1 MHILAVDIGTGT
13 QDILLHNTRLS
24 VENGYKLVV
33 PSPTMIINRKVKQ
46 ETSRRNS
53 ILLEGCIMGGGPSNW
68 AVRGHLEQGLPVFAT
83 PDAAKSFNDDLEVIR
98 QSGITLVSEDEAA
111 SLPDSIV
118 RIKLTDFDFDSINQ
132 AFMQFGVSLNQLEA
146 IALAVFDHGN
156 APAGYSDR
164 QFRFDYIN
172 NQITEND
179 RLSTFA
185 FTSSEIPAAM
195 TRMQAAADAAGSL
208 GIPIVVMDTAP
219 AAVQGA
225 LLDEKLRGQR
235 QNIIVNIG
243 NYHTLAFKIN
253 NETIEGVFEHHT
265 GLVNPK
271 VLDRLISKLADGSLT
286 HAEVFSDTGHGAWV
300 KQKKQTLLTDPDI
313 HLTITGPR
321 RSMMKTSHLQPYF
334 AAPYGDMML
343 TGCFGLLKAVAD
355 SIPDIHDE
363 IIDSLTGPSPQ
374 NNAPWEAI

>member
-1 MHILAVDIGTGT
+1 MYILAVDIGTGT

-33 PSPTMIINRKVKQ
+33 PSPTMIINRRVKQ
-46 ETSRRNS
+46 ETSRRSS
-53 ILLEGCIMGGGPSNW
+53 ILLEGSIMGGGPSNW

-98 QSGITLVSEDEAA
+98 RSGITLVSEDEAA

-172 NQITEND
+172 NQITENG

-195 TRMQAAADAAGSL
+195 TRMQAAADAAGGL
-208 GIPIVVMDTAP
+208 GIPVVVMDTAP

-225 LLDEKLRGQR
+225 LLDEKISGQR
-235 QNIIVNIG
+235 QKIIANIG
-243 NYHTLAFKIN
+243 NFHTLAFKIN
-253 NETIEGVFEHHT
+253 EDAIQGVFEHHT
-265 GLVNPK
+265 GLVNTEK
-271 VLDRLISKLADGSLT
+271 MDRLISKLADGSLT
-286 HAEVFSDTGHGAWV
+286 HDEVFSDQGHGAWV
-300 KQKKQTLLTDPDI
+300 KREKQKQLQDLDI

-321 RSMMKTSHLQPYF
+321 RNMMKTSHFQPYF
-334 AAPYGDMML
+334 AAPFGDMML

-355 SIPDIHDE
+355 VMPDLHDE
-363 IIDSLTGPSPQ
+363 IIDSLSALSPQ
-374 NNAPWEAI
+374 NNAPWDVN